1 MAALALSLTGAGNYR
16 EAVGLLRQVL
26 ETREKELG
34 VDHLTTLHI
43 VTILGF
49 ALEELGDFSDT
60 NLHCRALE
68 AREKLG
74 AMN

>member
-1 MAALALSLTGAGNYR
+1 M
-16 EAVGLLRQVL
+16 
-26 ETREKELG
+26 
-34 VDHLTTLHI
+34 

-60 NLHCRALE
+60 NLHRRALE

-74 AMN
+74 VMN

>member
-1 MAALALSLTGAGNYR
+1 MTGARNYP
-16 EAVGLLRQVL
+16 EAVGLLRQAL
-26 ETREKELG
+26 EVREKTLG
-34 VDHLTTLHI
+34 ADHPTTLHM

>member
-1 MAALALSLTGAGNYR
+1 MAALALSLTGAGNYC

-43 VTILGF
+43 VTTLVF
-49 ALEELGDFSDT
+49 ALEELGDFSDA
-60 NLHCRALE
+60 NLHRRAL
-68 AREKLG
+68 
-74 AMN
+74 